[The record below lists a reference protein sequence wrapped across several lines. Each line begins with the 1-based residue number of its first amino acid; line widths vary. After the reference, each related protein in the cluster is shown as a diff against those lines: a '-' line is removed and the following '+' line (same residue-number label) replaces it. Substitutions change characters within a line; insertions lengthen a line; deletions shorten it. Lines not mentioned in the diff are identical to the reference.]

1 MFVMDSPEIKFT
13 LQICIIVFRNLK
25 TPFPLDLIRT
35 MLYSDDIM
43 VCMQQQESQTYAF
56 F

>member
-13 LQICIIVFRNLK
+13 LQICTIVFRNLK
-25 TPFPLDLIRT
+25 SPFPLDLIRI
-35 MLYSDDIM
+35 MLYSDYIM
-43 VCMQQQESQTYAF
+43 VSIQQQESQTYAF